1 MEFAYN
7 EVQRGICTTA
17 FLTLFVLRFKV
28 EFEIKLDHFSDH
40 HTRGFGHITLFYLRR
55 LNCEKYN
62 SPFLTFFGKVMA

>member
-7 EVQRGICTTA
+7 EVQCAICTTTA

-40 HTRGFGHITLFYLRR
+40 RTRGFRHITLVFYLRR

-62 SPFLTFFGKVMA
+62 SPFFGKVMA